1 MALPIP
7 RRSGVGILEVFG
19 PIGSGAQVAEQA
31 RLLEVARTSKHIK
44 ALLLDIDSPGGSVG
58 GSELL
63 HSKLERVAKTKPIVT
78 FIRGLGA
85 SGGYYLSCA
94 TNRIVTLPSSL
105 VGSIGVIYVRPALQD
120 LLQRIGV
127 SLSIYKGGRLKD
139 MSGFWRS
146 PTSEEDHKMEGII
159 NEIHDNF
166 IRAVARGRNM
176 NLDEVRKLATGEVFT
191 GHRAMS
197 MGLVDEIGDFD
208 RALELAAELGK
219 SSNKPLWLRP
229 KRTMAERLAGQFGHS
244 IAEGVT
250 LELDRMITGGLYY
263 KMP

>member
-7 RRSGVGILEVFG
+7 RRSGVGVVEIFG

-31 RLLEVARTSKHIK
+31 RLLEIVRTSRRMK
-44 ALLLDIDSPGGSVG
+44 ALLLDIDSPGGTVG

-63 HSKLERVAKTKPIVT
+63 HSTLERVAQTKPIVA

-105 VGSIGVIYVRPALQD
+105 VGSIGVLYVRPVLQD
-120 LLQRIGV
+120 LLQKLGIG
-127 SLSIYKGGRLKD
+127 LSIYKGGRLKD
-139 MSGFWRS
+139 MTGFWRS
-146 PTSEEDHKMEGII
+146 PTTEEDDKFKGLID
-159 NEIHDNF
+159 EIHDSF
-166 IRAVARGRNM
+166 IAAVARGRNM
-176 NLDEVRKLATGEVFT
+176 DPDKVRELATGEVFT
-191 GHRAMS
+191 GRRAVD

-219 SSNKPLWLRP
+219 TRLRPLWVRP
-229 KRTMAERLAGQFGHS
+229 RRTMVERLAGRFGQS
-244 IAEGVT
+244 MAEGVASE
-250 LELDRMITGGLYY
+250 LEQRLTGGLYY
-263 KMP
+263 RMP